1 MSQTQNISPD
11 IAIQLN
17 GISRAYTINSAQVQA
32 LRGIDLQIKRG
43 EMVAITGRSGAGKS
57 TLLHIIGTLDRPTS
71 GELWLNGTDVS
82 KMDDGAV
89 SRFRNKSVG
98 FVFQMN
104 NLLPEFTAVEN
115 VMMPG
120 IIAGL
125 PRIAMQKRSVELLD
139 ALGLGG
145 RTDHRPSEL
154 SGGEQ
159 QRVAIA
165 RAMVLSAPILVADE
179 PTGNLDKSTSAMI
192 QELLLGV
199 VKNYGVTLVLVTHD
213 LELAKKLPRQ
223 IVIEDGQL
231 IRDSASEI
239 IEEVSIG

>member
-1 MSQTQNISPD
+1 
-11 IAIQLN
+11 
-17 GISRAYTINSAQVQA
+17 
-32 LRGIDLQIKRG
+32 
-43 EMVAITGRSGAGKS
+43 
-57 TLLHIIGTLDRPTS
+57 
-71 GELWLNGTDVS
+71 
-82 KMDDGAV
+82 
-89 SRFRNKSVG
+89 
-98 FVFQMN
+98 
-104 NLLPEFTAVEN
+104 
-115 VMMPG
+115 
-120 IIAGL
+120 
-125 PRIAMQKRSVELLD
+125 MQKRSVELLD

-223 IVIEDGQL
+223 IVIEDGKL